1 MRNVQEMSDREL
13 RRYRGVL
20 RLRRERRKR
29 IMATAGTVL
38 AVFCM
43 VLICSLSYGSISTR
57 ANTGYKYYKS
67 VTIAA
72 GESLWELADSYI
84 DYDYYKD
91 KNAYIAEVQSINH
104 IEDASSVSAGQEIV
118 VPYYSSEYVY

>member
-1 MRNVQEMSDREL
+1 M
-13 RRYRGVL
+13 
-20 RLRRERRKR
+20 
-29 IMATAGTVL
+29 
-38 AVFCM
+38 
-43 VLICSLSYGSISTR
+43 
-57 ANTGYKYYKS
+57 
-67 VTIAA
+67 
-72 GESLWELADSYI
+72 ELADSYI

>member
-13 RRYRGVL
+13 RRYRRVL

-72 GESLWELADSYI
+72 GESLWELADSY
-84 DYDYYKD
+84 KD